1 MGLPKGGQPD
11 TLWGGRLILWQPERK
26 GGYRF
31 NLDPVLLAGFA
42 AQIPGPLGHVIDL
55 GAGCGIVGLMLLA
68 SGRALHVTAVER
80 QPELAAFVRRNI
92 QENGFERR
100 MTLIEGDLR
109 AVTLPHAD
117 VVVFNPPY
125 FKVGHGHASDD
136 PGRDAGRREVHGTLD
151 DFLARAAMAIGQR
164 GHLAA
169 IIPTA
174 RLRQFCATA
183 RHLGLVLE
191 RHTAVHAFAQGAAKH
206 CLLQA
211 GPPKAHDG
219 QKALGQPPAATFLE
233 KLVVHN
239 AAGAGYSPYVKSLI
253 DGQLP
258 NPAPA

>member
-1 MGLPKGGQPD
+1 MHLPEPD
-11 TLWGGRLILWQPERK
+11 ALWGGRLVLWQPARK

-42 AQIPGPLGHVIDL
+42 AQIPGPLGHVLDL

-68 SGRALHVTAVER
+68 SGRAQRVTAVER

-92 QENGFERR
+92 QANGLDAT

-109 AVTLPHAD
+109 AASLPQAD

-125 FKVGHGHASDD
+125 YKVGHGHASGD

-151 DFLARAAMAIGQR
+151 DFLARAAAAMGPK

-183 RHLGLVLE
+183 HRLGLALE
-191 RHTAVHAFAQGAAKH
+191 RHTAVHAFEESPQKH

-211 GPPKAHDG
+211 GAAPSAPAKAPWPH
-219 QKALGQPPAATFLE
+219 AFAEAAPH
-233 KLVVHN
+233 KLVVHP
-239 AAGAGYSPYVKSLI
+239 AKGPGYSPYVQGLI
-253 DGQLP
+253 DGHLP
-258 NPAPA
+258 SPKA